1 MVVSLQ
7 NISSYSL
14 LKSPMTISSLL
25 HGAKQKGYTSIA
37 LTDLNVTYGL
47 VDFYKL
53 AKQEG
58 IKPLFGM
65 QITLK
70 GLIDSGE
77 NYNLILI
84 AKNKQGYQNLLSLSS
99 SIQINKNLPPEEIIK
114 KFKELFVIVPANVDS
129 ELLQLSDRKDNQGED
144 YLRKLRELLSESNE
158 LYLGI
163 HADKEMSSYINY
175 MKTLGKQFNLP
186 LVAVED
192 VQYQN
197 AQDKF
202 LQLTLQNIRVGRSFK
217 GDIKTLL
224 REQGKNF
231 LKDEQKLEIS
241 YRNFDLQEA
250 LENAEK
256 IAHQANVEI
265 EFKEPQLP
273 KYPQD
278 KFASSQEY
286 LVSLAQTGLAKK
298 FNNRIPKIYQQRLE
312 HELKIIHEMGFD
324 DYFLIVWDAINYAH
338 SRNILTGP
346 GRGSAA
352 GSLVSYALQI
362 TSIDPIK
369 YNLLFERFLNPA
381 RKQMPDIDLDIPDKQ
396 RNTIIKYMAEKYHK
410 EHTAQ
415 ILTFVT
421 FSAKQVLGE
430 VAKVFGLNEAQAA
443 KWTQAV
449 PSSQEKMTLEK
460 AYQQS
465 KRLQFLVNASP
476 INNLLFATAKH
487 LESLPIRTSIHAAG
501 LVLSDKRLDEVVGL
515 QAGPL
520 EIPITQQ
527 TKENVE
533 KLGLLKIDFLGLK
546 TLSILENILRLLQQ
560 EGTKVELDKIPLNDK
575 NTLKAFQNGE
585 TDAIFQFESAG
596 IKRVL
601 QKVKPTNF
609 EDIVAV
615 NALYRPGPMQNIDT
629 FIRRKN
635 HREKVQYPDA
645 SLAKILQPTY
655 GIWIYQEQVM
665 QTAQIFAGYS
675 LGEADLLRRAISK
688 KDKEIIA
695 HEKSKFITRAIK
707 NGHQKQVADKV
718 YENIAQFAGY
728 GFNRSHAV
736 AYSKLAYW
744 LAYLKTNYSKAFYT
758 VILNDNFAHTEKVKK
773 YLQFLREKGIRILP
787 PSINKSQATFT
798 IEDSGIR
805 VGLKEIKGLSQDF
818 IKEIVKLGQVNS
830 LETFLGK
837 IDKNYLK
844 QEQIESL
851 IKAGAFD
858 ELGIDRLQAL
868 NRLSSLISTV
878 KFKEENPQMDSG
890 YDAVIKRSKNRSSQY
905 KRAELE
911 EQAMGFSV
919 TASILMTLQQFT
931 KEKYQ
936 TKRLREFEMRQQGL
950 AIGKLLSLKKVR
962 TKKDEEMAFAKFKDT
977 SGEYEVIIFPKN
989 FANLKEKL
997 EIGKIYLLRLST
1009 QADRYDSNKIQFLLQ
1024 DVKKIKVKE

>member
-1 MVVSLQ
+1 
-7 NISSYSL
+7 
-14 LKSPMTISSLL
+14 MTISSLL
-25 HGAKQKGYTSIA
+25 DGAKQKGYTSIA

-53 AKQEG
+53 AKQKE
-58 IKPLFGM
+58 IKPLLGM

-70 GLIDSGE
+70 GLIDSAE

-84 AKNKQGYQNLLSLSS
+84 AKNKQGHQNILSLSS
-99 SIQINKNLPPEEIIK
+99 KIQINKKIPQEEIIK
-114 KFKELFVIVPANVDS
+114 EFEELFVIVPANVDS

-144 YLRKLRELLSESNE
+144 YLRKLKNLLSASNE

-175 MKTLGKQFNLP
+175 VKTVGKQFDLP

-202 LQLTLQNIRVGRSFK
+202 LQLTLQNIRVGEPFK
-217 GDIKTLL
+217 GNIKTLL
-224 REQGKNF
+224 TEQGNNF
-231 LKDEQKLEIS
+231 LKDEQRLEIS

-256 IAHQANVEI
+256 IAQQANVEI

-298 FNNRIPKIYQQRLE
+298 FNNQIPKIYQQRLE
-312 HELKIIHEMGFD
+312 YELKIIHEMGFD

-338 SRNILTGP
+338 SKKILTGP

-396 RNTIIKYMAEKYHK
+396 RNTIIKYMAEKYGK
-410 EHTAQ
+410 DHTAQ

-430 VAKVFGLNEAQAA
+430 VAKVFGLNEAQVA
-443 KWTQAV
+443 KWTKAV

-476 INNLLFATAKH
+476 MNNLLFATAKH
-487 LESLPIRTSIHAAG
+487 LEGLPIRTSIHAAG
-501 LVLSDKRLDEVVGL
+501 LVLSDKKLDEVVGL

-560 EGTKVELDKIPLNDK
+560 EGIKVELDRIPLDDK
-575 NTLKAFQNGE
+575 NTFETFKNGE
-585 TDAIFQFESAG
+585 TDAIFQFESGG

-635 HREKVQYPDA
+635 YREKVQYPDE
-645 SLAKILQPTY
+645 SLVKILQPTY

-675 LGEADLLRRAISK
+675 LGEADLLRRAMSK

-695 HEKSKFITRAIK
+695 HEKNKFIMRAVK
-707 NGHQKQVADKV
+707 NGHQKQVAAQV

-744 LAYLKTNYSKAFYT
+744 LAYLKTNYPKAFYT
-758 VILNDNFAHTEKVKK
+758 VILNDNFAHVGKVKK
-773 YLQFLREKGIRILP
+773 YLQFLREKGIGILP
-787 PSINKSQATFT
+787 PSINKSQASFT
-798 IEDSGIR
+798 MEDTGVR

-818 IKEIVKLGQVNS
+818 IKEIVNLTQVNS
-830 LETFLGK
+830 LEEFLGK
-837 IDKNYLK
+837 IDKKYLK
-844 QEQIESL
+844 QDQLEAL

-858 ELGIDRLQAL
+858 EFGIDRLQAL
-868 NRLSSLISTV
+868 SRLSSLISTV

-890 YDAVIKRSKNRSSQY
+890 YDAVVKTNKNRSSQY

-936 TKRLREFEMRQQGL
+936 TKRFQEFEVRQQGL
-950 AIGKLLSLKKVR
+950 AIGELLSLKKVR

-989 FANLKEKL
+989 FADLKEKL
-997 EIGKIYLLRLST
+997 EVGKIYLLRLST
-1009 QADRYDSNKIQFLLQ
+1009 QADRYDPNKIQFLLQ